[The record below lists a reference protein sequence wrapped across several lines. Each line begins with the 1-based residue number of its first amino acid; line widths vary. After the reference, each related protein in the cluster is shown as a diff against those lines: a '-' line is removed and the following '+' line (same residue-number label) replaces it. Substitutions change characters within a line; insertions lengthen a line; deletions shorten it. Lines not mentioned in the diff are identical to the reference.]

1 VSEFHGRRLLGALF
15 HATRVACDAPDPRPG
30 PEAVSG
36 LRDAAGSLA
45 AGHGEAV
52 LAVVDDAFFLD
63 GEMLPHASVEY
74 RTLLRWLQ
82 DAGIESIVFAGPPD
96 PDDLQDLAALA
107 AGRPAA
113 LREGATVLVNER
125 EPQPW
130 ELRRRPT
137 SALRSGYWAAL
148 DLLRSIAGGGGI
160 DIGAAGE
167 VVDGFLAAG
176 DEDVGACLLLAATE
190 NRSEIIAYHSVN
202 VCLLSLALGRHLG
215 LDETALRLLGIG
227 ALLHDVGRFFLGDD
241 TAEKQERL
249 SSGDWSRIR
258 LHPQEGATG
267 VLAAAR
273 PGEEVLARI
282 VLEHH
287 VRLDGGGYPDLGGAH
302 PPPLAQVV
310 ALADAYDA
318 LTSER
323 PHRSARAPREAL
335 RLLLDGA
342 GTVHDGALV
351 QALVDMTGMYP
362 PGSLVRLRSGEV
374 AAVVPAPAGRV
385 RAVVVRDAGG
395 HPVEGGAPAGLERD
409 DVVGNVLPAEVGVDP
424 AALLEQ
430 VLEGT
435 ATG

>member
-15 HATRVACDAPDPRPG
+15 HATRVACDGRESRPDA
-30 PEAVSG
+30 EEVSG
-36 LRDAAGSLA
+36 LQEAAGSLA
-45 AGHGEAV
+45 GPAGEAV
-52 LAVVDDAFFLD
+52 LVVVEDAFFLD

-82 DAGIESIVFAGPPD
+82 DAGVESIVFAGLPD
-96 PDDLQDLAALA
+96 PDDLRDLAALA
-107 AGRPAA
+107 AGRGGPP
-113 LREGATVLVNER
+113 REGGTVLVNER

-148 DLLRSIAGGGGI
+148 DLLRGIAGGAGI
-160 DIGAAGE
+160 DVDAAGA
-167 VVDGFLAAG
+167 VVDGLLAAG
-176 DEDVGACLLLAATE
+176 DEDVQACLLLAATE
-190 NRSEIIAYHSVN
+190 NRSEIVAYHSVN

-215 LDETALRLLGIG
+215 LDGPVLRLLGIG

-241 TAEKQERL
+241 TAEKRERL

-287 VRLDGGGYPDLGGAH
+287 VRLDGGGYPDLGNARPH
-302 PPPLAQVV
+302 PLAQIV

-335 RLLLDGA
+335 RILLDGA
-342 GTVHDGALV
+342 GTVHDADLV
-351 QALVDMTGMYP
+351 RAFVDMTGLYP
-362 PGSLVRLRSGEV
+362 PGSLVRLRGGEV
-374 AAVVPAPAGRV
+374 AAVLASPTGRIRGV
-385 RAVVVRDAGG
+385 LVRDPDGR
-395 HPVEGGAPAGLERD
+395 PIESAPPADLERD
-409 DVVGNVLPAEVGVDP
+409 DIVGNVLPAEVGVDP

-430 VLEGT
+430 ALEG
-435 ATG
+435 AASG

>member
-15 HATRVACDAPDPRPG
+15 HATRVAHQSAGARPG

-36 LRDAAGSLA
+36 LRDAAAAPAGS
-45 AGHGEAV
+45 EAV
-52 LAVVDDAFFLD
+52 LAVVEDAFFLD

-74 RTLLRWLQ
+74 RALLRWLQ
-82 DAGIESIVFAGPPD
+82 DAGVESIAFIGAPD

-107 AGRPAA
+107 AGRAAA
-113 LREGATVLVNER
+113 LPAGGTVLVNER

-130 ELRRRPT
+130 ELRRRPA
-137 SALRSGYWAAL
+137 SALRSGYWTAL
-148 DLLRSIAGGGGI
+148 DLLRGVAGGAGI
-160 DIGAAGE
+160 DIPAAGE
-167 VVDGFLAAG
+167 VVDGLLAAG

-215 LDETALRLLGIG
+215 LEAPVLRLLGIG

-249 SSGDWSRIR
+249 TSDDWSRIR

-267 VLAAAR
+267 VLAAAG

-287 VRLDGGGYPDLGGAH
+287 VRLDGGGYPDLDGARPH
-302 PPPLAQVV
+302 PLAQVV

-335 RLLLDGA
+335 RILLDGA
-342 GTVHDGALV
+342 GTVHDGGLV
-351 QALVDMTGMYP
+351 RAFVDMTGLYP
-362 PGSLVRLRSGEV
+362 PGSLVRLRGGEV
-374 AAVVPAPAGRV
+374 AAVVPSPSGRI
-385 RAVVVRDAGG
+385 RGVVVRDGG
-395 HPVEGGAPAGLERD
+395 GQAVDGGLPVDLERD
-409 DVVGNVLPAEVGVDP
+409 QVVGNVLPAEVGVDP

-430 VLEGT
+430 SLDAAT
-435 ATG
+435 AG

>member
-1 VSEFHGRRLLGALF
+1 VSEFQGRRLLGALF
-15 HATRVACDAPDPRPG
+15 HATRVAHDGPQPRPG

-36 LRDAAGSLA
+36 LRDASGSLA
-45 AGHGEAV
+45 GPGGEAV
-52 LAVVDDAFFLD
+52 LAVVEDAFFLD
-63 GEMLPHASVEY
+63 GEMLPHASIEY
-74 RTLLRWLQ
+74 RTLLRWLR
-82 DAGIESIVFAGPPD
+82 DAGVESVVFAGVPD

-107 AGRPAA
+107 AGRAVAP
-113 LREGATVLVNER
+113 REGGTVLVNER

-137 SALRSGYWAAL
+137 SALRTGYWAAL
-148 DLLRSIAGGGGI
+148 DLLRGISGGAGI

-167 VVDGFLAAG
+167 VVDGLLAAG
-176 DEDVGACLLLAATE
+176 DEDVQACLLLAATE
-190 NRSEIIAYHSVN
+190 SRSEIVAYHSVN

-215 LDETALRLLGIG
+215 LDEAALRLLGIG

-241 TAEKQERL
+241 TAEKRERL
-249 SSGDWSRIR
+249 SSDDWSRIR

-287 VRLDGGGYPDLGGAH
+287 VRPDGGGYPDLGSARPH
-302 PPPLAQVV
+302 PLAQVV

-335 RLLLDGA
+335 RILLDGA
-342 GTVHDGALV
+342 GIVHDAALV
-351 QALVDMTGMYP
+351 RAFVDMTGLYP
-362 PGSLVRLRSGEV
+362 PGSLVRLGSGEV
-374 AAVVPAPAGRV
+374 AAVLPSATGRI
-385 RAVVVRDAGG
+385 RGVVVRDAGG
-395 HPVEGGAPAGLERD
+395 QPVEGGTPADLERND
-409 DVVGNVLPAEVGVDP
+409 IVGNVLPAEVGVDP

-430 VLEGT
+430 ALEG
-435 ATG
+435 APAG